1 MLQALTLRCFS
12 VETTQL
18 DVSDRGGAKKELAQ
32 KLEELYGNGTLSAWR
47 PSG

>member
-18 DVSDRGGAKKELAQ
+18 DVSDRGGQKELAQ

-47 PSG
+47 SSG